1 MLKNDLL
8 EKKIKAGF
16 HLLLLRSENCNKK
29 NINIE
34 YDKRVKDRQ
43 LYTYENIENLLKI
56 NNIEYKKYLFYFSM
70 KNVILFV
77 NKNNIEIVNKE
88 NENTY
93 IIKDVERL
101 YILFN
106 LIYSNFDFNYEY
118 LKYIE

>member
-1 MLKNDLL
+1 MKKEEL
-8 EKKIKAGF
+8 EKKIKAGL

-70 KNVILFV
+70 KNAILFV

-93 IIKDVERL
+93 IIKDVDRL

-106 LIYSNFDFNYEY
+106 LIYSNFDFNYKY

>member
-1 MLKNDLL
+1 MKKL
-8 EKKIKAGF
+8 EKKIHAGF
-16 HLLLLRSENCNKK
+16 YLLLLRSENCNKK

-34 YDKRVKDRQ
+34 YDKRIKDRQ

-70 KNVILFV
+70 KNAILFV

-93 IIKDVERL
+93 IIKDAKDL
-101 YILFN
+101 YILFE
-106 LIYSNFDFNYEY
+106 LIYSNFDFNNKSLKY
-118 LKYIE
+118 LK